1 MPRHVSFLGIGQAF
15 AERLDQERQVI
26 LDGIPDDGRALVP
39 TSMDREVA
47 QIDHRLHRR
56 CLDRF
61 IRKFRLKTGCKG
73 GSVAGALRFP

>member
-1 MPRHVSFLGIGQAF
+1 
-15 AERLDQERQVI
+15 
-26 LDGIPDDGRALVP
+26 
-39 TSMDREVA
+39 MDREVA